1 MRVDLPDTMPAEDG
15 IVFNSDRWEMM
26 ARFSYTGKS
35 GINFR
40 FDYVFTHRV
49 TGLRAAVLKL
59 SGNGQSRHNQ
69 ISALSL
75 ISGSEND
82 NVKLFIATKRL
93 KGAEK
98 IVVKSLNLNY
108 IKKVG
113 TFDHAQNITWIGESK
128 SPCGGKKR
136 DKTAVVRDIINLLE
150 DHECKITELVYKCNL
165 NYARATEL
173 IDELMVKKMIVADIH
188 DGRKVFRV
196 TREGTE
202 FVRKLSSLQL

>member
-1 MRVDLPDTMPAEDG
+1 MRVDLPDTMTAEDG

-49 TGLRAAVLKL
+49 TGLRAAILKL

-82 NVKLFIATKRL
+82 NIKLFIATKKL
-93 KGAEK
+93 KGTEK
-98 IVVKSLNLNY
+98 IVVKSLNLNH

-113 TFDHAQNITWIGESK
+113 TFDQAQNVTWIGESK

-136 DKTAVVRDIINLLE
+136 DKAAVVRDIINLLE

-165 NYARATEL
+165 NYSRATEL
-173 IDELMVKKMIVADIH
+173 IDELMVKKMIVVDNH
-188 DGRKVFRV
+188 EGTKVFRA
-196 TREGTE
+196 TREGSE